1 MDLDR
6 LITMEE
12 EFYELDADSGDLK
25 PVRASLIKK
34 IADPELDKTVF
45 GLTAVNIF
53 YPLSMTLI
61 VALLTSYPLVQI
73 ILLLV
78 FFGTQLI
85 YNLIHRNYILSIL
98 KPKLV
103 AYFAML
109 VLNLFLLALVA
120 TLSFDNLMPFVR
132 LSTLKFLSRVYMVF
146 SMLFIMA
153 SFGFI
158 GMKFK
163 EIQLSSEMQPEESFN
178 DLESEEVQDLVKH
191 SINMNMN
198 TEKKMSGFVERLRSQ
213 RNFELETKK
222 SQKIA

>member
-1 MDLDR
+1 
-6 LITMEE
+6 
-12 EFYELDADSGDLK
+12 
-25 PVRASLIKK
+25 
-34 IADPELDKTVF
+34 
-45 GLTAVNIF
+45 
-53 YPLSMTLI
+53 MTLI
-61 VALLTSYPLVQI
+61 VALLTTYPLVQI
-73 ILLLV
+73 ILLLI

-85 YNLIHRNYILSIL
+85 YNLVHRSYFISIL
-98 KPKLV
+98 KPKVV
-103 AYFAML
+103 AYFTML

-120 TLSFDNLMPFVR
+120 TLSFDNLMPFLR

-163 EIQLSSEMQPEESFN
+163 EIQLSAEMQPEESFN

-198 TEKKMSGFVERLRSQ
+198 SEKKLSGFMERLRSQ
-213 RNFELETKK
+213 RNLELETKK